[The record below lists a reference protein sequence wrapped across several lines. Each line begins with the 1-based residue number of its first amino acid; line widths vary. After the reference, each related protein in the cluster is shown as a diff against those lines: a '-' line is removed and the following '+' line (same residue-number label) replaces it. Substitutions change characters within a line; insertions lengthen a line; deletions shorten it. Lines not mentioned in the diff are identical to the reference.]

1 MALTHLAII
10 MDGNRRWARQHT
22 LRALAGHDKGA
33 HNLKD
38 IARAVAEHGVTY
50 LTVFAFSSENWK
62 RSQAEV
68 SGLISL
74 MRGFL
79 QNDVQQLIDDNIR
92 LLIIGDRSAFDDD
105 LQALF
110 AAAEQRTSSCTRLT
124 LTIAVNY
131 GGRQDILNAAQAVLQ
146 DQHAGVTLEQHDF
159 EMKLNTRQLPD
170 VDLLVRT
177 GGERRLSNFLLWEM
191 SYAELYFT
199 DVLWPDFT
207 TQDLS
212 SAIKDYYSRDR
223 RYGGDPVRIAGD
235 VEAGKRA

>member
-33 HNLKD
+33 QNLKD

-235 VEAGKRA
+235 VEAGKRV

>member
-33 HNLKD
+33 QNLKD

-68 SGLISL
+68 AGLISL